1 MSKIAEPF
9 NFKKIKDYKV
19 DKIVKIANA
28 NKDEWFFEI
37 PVDGVYSKYYAVFES
52 SIYWKPEEEPFSV
65 RQESNNQELIDLL
78 KPIINDLE
86 ELHDGICGEVLITK
100 LGPGSKIKSHMD
112 NGQYLFKVRRHHI
125 PLTTSDNVTFL
136 VGSEKVNM
144 KVGECWE
151 INNNRPHSVYNNGN
165 DDRLH
170 IIIDIMPNKE
180 IGK

>member
-1 MSKIAEPF
+1 MSKLAEPF
-9 NFKKIKDYKV
+9 NFRYVKNYNV
-19 DKIVKIANA
+19 DKIVDIANL

-65 RQESNNQELIDLL
+65 IQESDNQELIDLL
-78 KPIINDLE
+78 APIIKELE

-100 LGPGSKIKSHMD
+100 LGPGSKIESHMD

-125 PLTTSDNVTFL
+125 PLTTSSNVVFL

-151 INNNRPHSVYNNGN
+151 INNNRPHSVHNNGKE
-165 DDRLH
+165 DRLH
-170 IIIDIMPNKE
+170 VIIDIMPNKE